1 MGGDGEWL
9 PGNLVFS
16 MVMSKQKKRLIA
28 RIYKWLADH
37 EVNLLKGK
45 GNIKRTTFL
54 MENQAKSL

>member
-1 MGGDGEWL
+1 
-9 PGNLVFS
+9 
-16 MVMSKQKKRLIA
+16 MSKQKKRLIA